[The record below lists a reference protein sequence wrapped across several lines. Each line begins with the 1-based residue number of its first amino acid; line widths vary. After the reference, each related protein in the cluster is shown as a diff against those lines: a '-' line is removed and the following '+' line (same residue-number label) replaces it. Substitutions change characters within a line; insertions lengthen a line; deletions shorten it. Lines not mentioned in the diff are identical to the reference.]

1 MADYTSKAKITKITA
16 TSRASVKI
24 RDSYFT
30 LEYSEERVI
39 PDQYDGGGVD
49 IEAERALLWQTV
61 NDQVDIQVNE
71 TIAAV
76 KRS

>member
-1 MADYTSKAKITKITA
+1 MTYTSKARISKISA

-30 LEYSEERVI
+30 LEYTEERVI
-39 PDQYDGGGVD
+39 PEVEGVD
-49 IEAERALLWQTV
+49 IEAERTLLWQTV

>member
-1 MADYTSKAKITKITA
+1 MAYTSKARISKISA

-30 LEYSEERVI
+30 LEYTEERII
-39 PDQYDGGGVD
+39 PEIEGVD

-61 NDQVDIQVNE
+61 NDQVDNQVNE

-76 KRS
+76 KRG

>member
-1 MADYTSKAKITKITA
+1 MAYTSKAKISKISA

-30 LEYSEERVI
+30 LEYTEERVI
-39 PDQYDGGGVD
+39 PEIEGVD

-76 KRS
+76 KRG

>member
-1 MADYTSKAKITKITA
+1 MAYTSKARISKISA

-30 LEYSEERVI
+30 LEYTEERII
-39 PDQYDGGGVD
+39 PDQYDDGGVD
-49 IEAERALLWQTV
+49 IDAERALLWQTV
-61 NDQVDIQVNE
+61 NDQVDNQVNE

-76 KRS
+76 KLL

>member
-1 MADYTSKAKITKITA
+1 MAYTSKAKISKISA

-30 LEYSEERVI
+30 LEYTEERVI
-39 PDQYDGGGVD
+39 PEVEGVD

-61 NDQVDIQVNE
+61 NDQVDNQVNE

-76 KRS
+76 KRG

>member
-1 MADYTSKAKITKITA
+1 MAYTSKARISKISA

-30 LEYSEERVI
+30 LEYTEERVI
-39 PDQYDGGGVD
+39 PEIEGVD

-61 NDQVDIQVNE
+61 NDQVDNQVNE

-76 KRS
+76 KRG

>member
-1 MADYTSKAKITKITA
+1 MAYTSKAKISKISA

-30 LEYSEERVI
+30 LEYTEERVI
-39 PDQYDGGGVD
+39 PEIEGVD

-61 NDQVDIQVNE
+61 NDQVDNQVNE

-76 KRS
+76 KRG